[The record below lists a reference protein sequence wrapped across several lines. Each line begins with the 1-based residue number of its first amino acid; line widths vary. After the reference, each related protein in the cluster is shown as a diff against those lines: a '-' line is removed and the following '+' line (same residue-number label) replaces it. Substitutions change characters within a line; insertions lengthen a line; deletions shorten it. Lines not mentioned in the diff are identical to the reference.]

1 LDAPAGI
8 GDGSIGESSI
18 GELFGRLAEDG
29 KAYVRAEA
37 NLYRAIALRRVGQAR
52 NGAIALVAALFLVNA
67 ALIALLVGFA
77 LQLGEWIGPALGGLV
92 VFLVVAAIGFLLVR
106 FGAARLGAL
115 GGDADERAALAGPET
130 AA

>member
-1 LDAPAGI
+1 M
-8 GDGSIGESSI
+8 SGESSI

-37 NLYRAIALRRVGQAR
+37 NLYRTIAVRRVGQAR
-52 NGAIALVAALFLVNA
+52 NGAIALVLALLLVNA

-77 LQLGEWIGPALGGLV
+77 LQLGKWVGPALGGLV
-92 VFLVVAAIGFLLVR
+92 IFLVVAGASVLLVR
-106 FGAARLGAL
+106 YGADRLSAL
-115 GGDADERAALAGPET
+115 SGDPDERAALAAGER

>member
-1 LDAPAGI
+1 MRHGPVE
-8 GDGSIGESSI
+8 ESSI

-52 NGAIALVAALFLVNA
+52 NGAIALVAALLLVNA

-77 LQLGEWIGPALGGLV
+77 LQLGKWIGPALGGLV
-92 VFLVVAAIGFLLVR
+92 VFLVVAAVGFLLVR
-106 FGAARLGAL
+106 YGAARLGAL
-115 GGDADERAALAGPET
+115 GGDADERAALGKAET
-130 AA
+130 TA